1 LQERDVNRRRV
12 LAGILLLGFII
23 CGVGAMAWSRIE
35 PRNDRRW
42 IPEQARLARASFY
55 EDSVVIENVRDF
67 DWSADGA
74 PAPRWE
80 TRTYDLRAIESVWY
94 LLSPFGEFRGPA
106 HAFLSFGFADGSY
119 VSISVEA
126 RKQEG
131 ETYSLMKGMLKRF
144 ELMYVIGSEPD
155 FIGLRTLRFDDDV
168 FLYPVRATQDAA
180 RTLFLGMLEAANQL
194 ASEPAFYGTIRNNCT
209 TRILLHANTVAPDP
223 IPWSIRILLP
233 GYSDALALEAGLLD
247 TDLALE
253 EARAH
258 HRINERARAVAGE
271 PDFSH
276 LIRAPTQLR
285 R

>member
-1 LQERDVNRRRV
+1 MNRRRL
-12 LAGILLLGFII
+12 LAGILLLGLLI
-23 CGVGAMAWSRIE
+23 CGAAAIAWSRIE

-55 EDSVVIENVRDF
+55 EDSVVIENVRNF
-67 DWSADGA
+67 DWSANGD

-94 LLSPFGEFRGPA
+94 LLSPFGERFRGPA

-131 ETYSLMKGMLKRF
+131 ETYSLLKGMLKRF

-155 FIGLRTLRFDDDV
+155 FIGLRTLRFEDDV

-180 RTLFLGMLEAANQL
+180 RTLFLDMLEAANQL

-247 TDLALE
+247 TDLSLD

-271 PDFSH
+271 RDISN
-276 LIRAPTQLR
+276 LIRAPIQPR

>member
-1 LQERDVNRRRV
+1 MNRRRL
-12 LAGILLLGFII
+12 LAGILLLGLLI
-23 CGVGAMAWSRIE
+23 CGAAAIAWSRIE

-55 EDSVVIENVRDF
+55 EDSVVIENVRNF
-67 DWSADGA
+67 DWSANGD

-94 LLSPFGEFRGPA
+94 LLSPFGERFRGPA

-131 ETYSLMKGMLKRF
+131 ETYSLLKGMLKRF

-180 RTLFLGMLEAANQL
+180 RTLFLDMLEAANQL

-247 TDLALE
+247 TDLSLD

-271 PDFSH
+271 RDFSN
-276 LIRAPTQLR
+276 LIRAPIQPR

>member
-1 LQERDVNRRRV
+1 MNRRRF
-12 LAGILLLGFII
+12 LAGILLLVLVL
-23 CGVGAMAWSRIE
+23 CGIAAIAWSRIE

-42 IPEQARLARASFY
+42 IPEQARLARTSFY
-55 EDSVVIENVRDF
+55 QDSVVIENVRDF
-67 DWSADGA
+67 DWSADGD
-74 PAPRWE
+74 PAPRWD
-80 TRTYDLRAIESVWY
+80 TRTYDLRTIESVWY
-94 LLSPFGEFRGPA
+94 LLSPFGERFRGPA

-126 RKQEG
+126 RKEEG
-131 ETYSLMKGMLKRF
+131 ETYSLLKGMLKRF

-168 FLYPVRATQDAA
+168 FLYPVRATQEAA
-180 RTLFLGMLEAANQL
+180 RTLFLDMLEAANQL

-247 TDLALE
+247 TDLSLE

-258 HRINERARAVAGE
+258 HRINERARALAGE

-276 LIRAPTQLR
+276 LIRALIQPR

>member
-1 LQERDVNRRRV
+1 MNRRRL
-12 LAGILLLGFII
+12 LAGILLPGLLI
-23 CGVGAMAWSRIE
+23 CGAAAIAWSRIE

-55 EDSVVIENVRDF
+55 EDSVVIENVRNF
-67 DWSADGA
+67 DWSANGD

-94 LLSPFGEFRGPA
+94 LLSPFGERFRGPA

-131 ETYSLMKGMLKRF
+131 ETYSLLKGMLKRF

-155 FIGLRTLRFDDDV
+155 FIGLRTLRFDNDV

-180 RTLFLGMLEAANQL
+180 RTLFLDMLEAANQL
-194 ASEPAFYGTIRNNCT
+194 ASKPAFYGTIRNNCT

-247 TDLALE
+247 TDLSLE

-271 PDFSH
+271 RDFSN
-276 LIRAPTQLR
+276 LIRAPIQPR

>member
-1 LQERDVNRRRV
+1 VNRRRF
-12 LAGILLLGFII
+12 LAGILLLVLVL
-23 CGVGAMAWSRIE
+23 CGIAAIAWSRIE

-42 IPEQARLARASFY
+42 IPEQARLARTSFY
-55 EDSVVIENVRDF
+55 QDSVVIENVRDF
-67 DWSADGA
+67 DWSADGD
-74 PAPRWE
+74 PAPRWD
-80 TRTYDLRAIESVWY
+80 TRTYDLRTIESVWY
-94 LLSPFGEFRGPA
+94 LLSPFGERFRGPA

-126 RKQEG
+126 RKEEG
-131 ETYSLMKGMLKRF
+131 ETYSLLKGMLKRF

-168 FLYPVRATQDAA
+168 FLYPVRATQEAA
-180 RTLFLGMLEAANQL
+180 RTLFLDMLEAANQL

-247 TDLALE
+247 TDLSLE

-258 HRINERARAVAGE
+258 HRINERARALAGE

-276 LIRAPTQLR
+276 LIRALIQPR

>member
-1 LQERDVNRRRV
+1 MNRRRL
-12 LAGILLLGFII
+12 LAGILLPGLLI
-23 CGVGAMAWSRIE
+23 CGAAAIAWSRIE

-55 EDSVVIENVRDF
+55 EDSVVIENVRNF
-67 DWSADGA
+67 DWSANGD

-94 LLSPFGEFRGPA
+94 LLSPFGERFRGPA

-131 ETYSLMKGMLKRF
+131 ETYSLLKGMLKRF

-180 RTLFLGMLEAANQL
+180 RTLFLDMLEAANQL

-247 TDLALE
+247 TDLSLE

-271 PDFSH
+271 RDISN
-276 LIRAPTQLR
+276 LIRAPIQPR